1 MYSSIVNRQNCRYLK
16 SPDADNRKGYH
27 YSNSQEYLF
36 PHTVRLFNATSC
48 HYLISNLG
56 LTGSVSLM
64 M

>member
-1 MYSSIVNRQNCRYLK
+1 MFSSIVIDKIAVSIKNVPKKSSQN
-16 SPDADNRKGYH
+16 
-27 YSNSQEYLF
+27 